1 MQPIE
6 LVEDILRQNL
16 TLISRVPHKCTQ
28 VSDIENPFGLD
39 WMLPEIY
46 FEMPHGTAGAALSL
60 AG

>member
-6 LVEDILRQNL
+6 LVEGVLRQNR

-28 VSDIENPFGLD
+28 VSDIENPFGLYR
-39 WMLPEIY
+39 MRPEIY